1 MSRAV
6 TTLLGAYRAFRDLDA
21 TMVEINPLVVTG
33 DGQVLALDCKMTFDD
48 NAMFRRPNVSELRDY
63 AEEDP
68 REAQAAEYG
77 LNYVAL
83 EGDIGCI
90 INGAGLAMATMDMIK
105 HAGGQPANFL
115 DVGGGASPERV
126 AAAFRLVLSDAK
138 IGAILVNIFAGI
150 NRCDWVAQGV
160 VQATRETQLGIP
172 LVVRLA
178 GTNVEEGRRI
188 LRDSGLPIITAD
200 TLSEAA
206 DRVVQALNA
215 SRAGQSPARPGKAG
229 PGQPRRRRRERTL
242 MSILIDETTRVIVQG
257 FTGDKATFHAREMI
271 AYGTNVVG
279 GVTPGKGGARHLD
292 RPVFNT
298 VREAVRATGATA
310 SIIFVPAAFCADS
323 IMEAANAGIR
333 LICTITDGIPAQDMM
348 MVKRYLFRF
357 PKERRSTL
365 IGPNCAGIISA
376 GKAMLG
382 IMPGH
387 IYSRGKVG
395 LVTRSGTLGYEAA
408 AQMNALGI
416 GQTTSVG
423 IGGDPINGSSFVDML
438 KLFEEDPET
447 EAVMMIG
454 EIGGPQEAEASLFV
468 KENMSKPVI
477 GYVAG
482 LTAPK
487 GRRMGHAGAIISA
500 FGDTAAEKAEIM
512 RSAGLT
518 VAPSPAELGSTV
530 AAALA
535 KRSSR
540 KKVAVK

>member
-1 MSRAV
+1 
-6 TTLLGAYRAFRDLDA
+6 
-21 TMVEINPLVVTG
+21 
-33 DGQVLALDCKMTFDD
+33 
-48 NAMFRRPNVSELRDY
+48 
-63 AEEDP
+63 
-68 REAQAAEYG
+68 
-77 LNYVAL
+77 
-83 EGDIGCI
+83 
-90 INGAGLAMATMDMIK
+90 
-105 HAGGQPANFL
+105 
-115 DVGGGASPERV
+115 
-126 AAAFRLVLSDAK
+126 
-138 IGAILVNIFAGI
+138 
-150 NRCDWVAQGV
+150 
-160 VQATRETQLGIP
+160 
-172 LVVRLA
+172 
-178 GTNVEEGRRI
+178 
-188 LRDSGLPIITAD
+188 
-200 TLSEAA
+200 
-206 DRVVQALNA
+206 
-215 SRAGQSPARPGKAG
+215 
-229 PGQPRRRRRERTL
+229 
-242 MSILIDETTRVIVQG
+242 MSILIDEKTPVVVQG

-279 GVTPGKGGARHLD
+279 GVTPGKGGQRHLD

-298 VREAVRATGATA
+298 VKEAVRETGAQA

-333 LICTITDGIPAQDMM
+333 LVVTITDGIPAQDMM
-348 MVKRYLFRF
+348 MVKRYLWRF
-357 PKERRSTL
+357 PKERRTTL
-365 IGPNCAGIISA
+365 IGPNCAGMISA

-387 IYSRGKVG
+387 IYSRGSVG

-408 AQMNALGI
+408 SQMNALGI

-454 EIGGPQEAEASLFV
+454 EIGGPQEAEAALFV
-468 KENMSKPVI
+468 KQNMSKPVI

-530 AAALA
+530 AQALA
-535 KRSSR
+535 KRTR
-540 KKVAVK
+540 RTVVAQ